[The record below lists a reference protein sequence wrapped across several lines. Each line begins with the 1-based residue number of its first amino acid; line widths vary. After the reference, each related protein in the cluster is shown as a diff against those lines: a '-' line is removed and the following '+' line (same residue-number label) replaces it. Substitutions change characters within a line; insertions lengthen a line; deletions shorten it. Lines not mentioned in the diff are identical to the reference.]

1 MPPPTSGGVAVL
13 QILKL
18 LEPFD
23 LAALKSA
30 SPQDVD
36 ARAIHLIAEA
46 SRLAFA
52 DRGRF
57 LADSDFV
64 AVPLEA
70 LLDPAY
76 LAARARLIDPTRS
89 MGEASPG
96 LPSQQAQAP
105 RQPTPPSTSHLSV
118 VDAPGNATS
127 MTPSLE
133 VAFGPNPMARAL

>member
-76 LAARARLIDPTRS
+76 LAERARIIATTRS
-89 MGEASPG
+89 MGEACPG
-96 LPSQQAQAP
+96 MTSQPEPDP
-105 RQPTPPSTSHLSV
+105 RPP
-118 VDAPGNATS
+118 N
-127 MTPSLE
+127 
-133 VAFGPNPMARAL
+133 

>member
-70 LLDPAY
+70 LLAPAY
-76 LAARARLIDPTRS
+76 LAERARLIHPPRS
-89 MGEASPG
+89 LAEASPG
-96 LPSQQAQAP
+96 LPSQPAPAP
-105 RQPTPPSTSHLSV
+105 RPPKT
-118 VDAPGNATS
+118 D
-127 MTPSLE
+127 
-133 VAFGPNPMARAL
+133 

>member
-1 MPPPTSGGVAVL
+1 MRISDLSSDVCSSELRPYRAWGVCGMPPPTSGGVAVL

-70 LLDPAY
+70 LLDP
-76 LAARARLIDPTRS
+76 
-89 MGEASPG
+89 
-96 LPSQQAQAP
+96 
-105 RQPTPPSTSHLSV
+105 
-118 VDAPGNATS
+118 
-127 MTPSLE
+127 
-133 VAFGPNPMARAL
+133 